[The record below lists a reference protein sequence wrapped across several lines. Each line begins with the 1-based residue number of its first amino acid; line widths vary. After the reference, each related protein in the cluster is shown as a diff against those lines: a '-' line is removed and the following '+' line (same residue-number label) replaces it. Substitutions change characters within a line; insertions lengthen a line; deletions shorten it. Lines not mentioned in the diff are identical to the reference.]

1 MSRVISQAI
10 PQTTQR
16 QEPAP
21 SLDAAQSAYNFL
33 VGRPK
38 MVAIN
43 EPVTADTCTYSLI
56 KSGPDVNP
64 REVELPGTMVIEV
77 MVLWGNNVLH
87 VAHVMPPNSFTVGE
101 TSLNERPCDFFIPEE
116 VLGTPRMTLVVSDG
130 LSSAIV
136 IPPQGKGYFEVPP
149 EPRMSLDA
157 ARKLATPSTSLVGGF
172 ELELKSNSRA
182 QIKLGDFT
190 FQLACV
196 NAGRPCKRGLAAGVE
211 TQVFSFFGL
220 SMAAVGS
227 FVTAMAFLVPPQNGM
242 EDESFNS
249 DQVYVIQQY
258 LKASAEREDDA
269 KQTEQAANVDANN
282 KEGGTGTRAAL
293 EEGSMGKPTSRVTDG
308 RFGIKGPHDNPDPH
322 LARLAALDDA
332 RTFGMIGLLN
342 SGRAGDPNAPTAPWG
357 REESLGQDD
366 LSARGNMW
374 GTNIN
379 EAFGAGGLG
388 LSGLGEGGGGRGE
401 GIGLG
406 TINTIGHGSGTG
418 PGQGFGVGNGGLG
431 HAMHKT
437 RVPVMHP
444 GQTIVSGRLPPEV
457 IQRILRQNYG
467 RFRNCYEQGLSH
479 NPNLEGRVQVRFV
492 IGRDGTVSN
501 VQKGDSDLPDS
512 GVVSCVVS
520 AYYGLNFPQPDG
532 GIVTVVYP
540 IMFQPG

>member
-1 MSRVISQAI
+1 MSKAI
-10 PQTTQR
+10 LTMAVYR
-16 QEPAP
+16 GKALLRRE
-21 SLDAAQSAYNFL
+21 SLH
-33 VGRPK
+33 
-38 MVAIN
+38 
-43 EPVTADTCTYSLI
+43 EPVTSDVCTYSLI

-64 REVELPGTMVIEV
+64 KEVELPNSTAIEV

-87 VAHVMPPNSFTVGE
+87 VAHVMPHNGFTVGE
-101 TSLNERPCDFFIPEE
+101 TSVGQRPCDFFIPEE
-116 VLGTPRMTLVVSDG
+116 VLGAPRMTLVVSDG
-130 LSSAIV
+130 MSSSIV
-136 IPPQGKGYFEVPP
+136 IPPRATGYFEASS

-157 ARKLATPSTSLVGGF
+157 ARRLGTPSTALPGGC

-182 QIKLGDFT
+182 QIQLGDFT
-190 FQLACV
+190 FQFACV
-196 NAGRPCKRGLAAGVE
+196 NAGRPCKKGLAAGVE
-211 TQVFSFFGL
+211 TEVFSFFGL
-220 SMAAVGS
+220 SLAAVGS

-258 LKASAEREDDA
+258 LKASAEREDEA
-269 KQTEQAANVDANN
+269 KQTEQSANVDANN
-282 KEGGTGTRAAL
+282 KEGGTGTRAKN
-293 EEGSMGKPTSRVTDG
+293 EEGSMGNPNSRVKSG
-308 RFGIKGPHDNPDPH
+308 RFGIQGPRDNPDPH
-322 LARLAALDDA
+322 LSRLAALAEA
-332 RTFGMIGLLN
+332 RSFGMVGILN

-374 GTNIN
+374 GDNIN

-388 LSGLGEGGGGRGE
+388 LVGLGEGGGGRGE

-418 PGQGFGVGNGGLG
+418 PGQGFGAGNGGLG
-431 HAMHKT
+431 HGVHKT

-444 GQTIVSGRLPPEV
+444 GQTIISGRLPPEV
-457 IQRILRQNYG
+457 IQRIVRQNYG
-467 RFRNCYEQGLSH
+467 RFRNCYEQGLSR

-501 VQKGDSDLPDS
+501 VQKGDSDLPDG